1 MKHNNNTGRWVMPFR
16 PAWAPAG
23 VDAVAVGDMRRGV
36 QLFQPSTGA
45 SLGLLTSPDALTAI
59 PSRLAMATTPGGGG
73 GLMLAAATSSG
84 RVHIFR

>member
-1 MKHNNNTGRWVMPFR
+1 MKHNNNTGRWIMPFR

-36 QLFQPSTGA
+36 QLFQMTTGA

-59 PSRLAMATTPGGGG
+59 PSRLAMAITGGGG
-73 GLMLAAATSSG
+73 VMLAAATSSG